1 MFKHKLLSFF
11 LLFIFY
17 SQINAQTIEFGQG
30 VKIKNKNNYSLII
43 GSNEVGSF
51 VLRAKDYNFKRDVLI
66 EKYNSKLAL
75 EISKEIPL
83 SIPANIEKTILIGQN
98 IIVII
103 SAKNN
108 ATNKIDFLALKLDM
122 NLNQTGNMAMLASID
137 ESLINENSTTA
148 FKNSINNKYFS
159 LSILCKTGRKSSTT
173 SLFLYGFNESLTQI
187 YGKVFEINELIEDIE
202 TTNCELDNEGNFFTL
217 LDFPKINKKKRKN
230 ENRKFVL
237 YSYFNAT
244 STMLEFDVAKPN
256 IEIDD
261 IGFVIN
267 NLKKQVNI
275 IGFYAEENELNN
287 IGYFFQTIDI
297 SSATNTKNILD
308 TTSLKVLRNN
318 ISFSKNLD
326 LNDIYI
332 RKIIPRS
339 DGGLFL
345 VAEKYF
351 LTRQSYTYY
360 VNGFPQTNTR
370 TVYNYNDVLL
380 LSLNADGLMENG
392 DIVNKEQQTVS
403 DGGFFSSITN
413 FVSNDAIYT
422 IYNADVTQEG
432 DVLLCK
438 FDVKGKTENKI
449 LVKAINASLLIIPQ
463 DSKQI
468 SATSL
473 LACAIRDKRFTL
485 MRINF

>member
-17 SQINAQTIEFGQG
+17 NQINAQTIEFGQG

-297 SSATNTKNILD
+297 SSATTTKNILD

>member
-1 MFKHKLLSFF
+1 
-11 LLFIFY
+11 
-17 SQINAQTIEFGQG
+17 
-30 VKIKNKNNYSLII
+30 
-43 GSNEVGSF
+43 
-51 VLRAKDYNFKRDVLI
+51 
-66 EKYNSKLAL
+66 
-75 EISKEIPL
+75 
-83 SIPANIEKTILIGQN
+83 
-98 IIVII
+98 
-103 SAKNN
+103 
-108 ATNKIDFLALKLDM
+108 
-122 NLNQTGNMAMLASID
+122 
-137 ESLINENSTTA
+137 
-148 FKNSINNKYFS
+148 
-159 LSILCKTGRKSSTT
+159 
-173 SLFLYGFNESLTQI
+173 
-187 YGKVFEINELIEDIE
+187 
-202 TTNCELDNEGNFFTL
+202 
-217 LDFPKINKKKRKN
+217 
-230 ENRKFVL
+230 
-237 YSYFNAT
+237 
-244 STMLEFDVAKPN
+244 MLEFDVAKPN

-392 DIVNKEQQTVS
+392 DIVNKEQQTVC

>member
-17 SQINAQTIEFGQG
+17 NQINAQTIEFGQG

>member
-422 IYNADVTQEG
+422 IYNADVSQEG

>member
-1 MFKHKLLSFF
+1 MFKHKLLIFF

-217 LDFPKINKKKRKN
+217 LDFPKTNKKKRKN

-287 IGYFFQTIDI
+287 KGYFFQTIDI
-297 SSATNTKNILD
+297 SSATNTKTILD

-370 TVYNYNDVLL
+370 TIYNYNDVLL

-403 DGGFFSSITN
+403 DGGFYSSITN

-432 DVLLCK
+432 DVLSCK

>member
-1 MFKHKLLSFF
+1 M
-11 LLFIFY
+11 LFIFY
-17 SQINAQTIEFGQG
+17 NQINAQTIEFGQG

-98 IIVII
+98 IIVIV

>member
-217 LDFPKINKKKRKN
+217 LDFPKINKKKRYKMS
-230 ENRKFVL
+230 KL
-237 YSYFNAT
+237 
-244 STMLEFDVAKPN
+244 
-256 IEIDD
+256 
-261 IGFVIN
+261 
-267 NLKKQVNI
+267 
-275 IGFYAEENELNN
+275 
-287 IGYFFQTIDI
+287 FFQL
-297 SSATNTKNILD
+297 A
-308 TTSLKVLRNN
+308 LRWN
-318 ISFSKNLD
+318 
-326 LNDIYI
+326 
-332 RKIIPRS
+332 
-339 DGGLFL
+339 
-345 VAEKYF
+345 
-351 LTRQSYTYY
+351 
-360 VNGFPQTNTR
+360 
-370 TVYNYNDVLL
+370 
-380 LSLNADGLMENG
+380 ME
-392 DIVNKEQQTVS
+392 
-403 DGGFFSSITN
+403 
-413 FVSNDAIYT
+413 
-422 IYNADVTQEG
+422 
-432 DVLLCK
+432 
-438 FDVKGKTENKI
+438 
-449 LVKAINASLLIIPQ
+449 
-463 DSKQI
+463 
-468 SATSL
+468 
-473 LACAIRDKRFTL
+473 
-485 MRINF
+485 RIF

>member
-217 LDFPKINKKKRKN
+217 LDFPKTNKKKRKN

-287 IGYFFQTIDI
+287 KGYFFQTIDI
-297 SSATNTKNILD
+297 SSATNTKTILD

-370 TVYNYNDVLL
+370 TIYNYNDVLL

-403 DGGFFSSITN
+403 DGGFYSSITN

-432 DVLLCK
+432 DVLSCK

>member
-217 LDFPKINKKKRKN
+217 LDFPKTNKKKRKN

-287 IGYFFQTIDI
+287 KGYFFQTIDI
-297 SSATNTKNILD
+297 SSATKTKTILD

-370 TVYNYNDVLL
+370 TIYNYNDVLL

-403 DGGFFSSITN
+403 DGGFYSSITN

-432 DVLLCK
+432 DVLSCK

>member
-297 SSATNTKNILD
+297 SSATTTKNILD

>member
-217 LDFPKINKKKRKN
+217 LDFPKTNKKKRKN

-287 IGYFFQTIDI
+287 KGYFFQTIDI
-297 SSATNTKNILD
+297 NSATNTKTILD

-370 TVYNYNDVLL
+370 TIYNYNDVLL

-403 DGGFFSSITN
+403 DGGFYSSITN

-432 DVLLCK
+432 DVLSCK

>member
-202 TTNCELDNEGNFFTL
+202 TTNCELDNEGDFFTL
-217 LDFPKINKKKRKN
+217 LDFPKTNKKKRKN

-287 IGYFFQTIDI
+287 KGYFFQTIDI
-297 SSATNTKNILD
+297 SSATNTKTILD

-370 TVYNYNDVLL
+370 TIYNYNDVLL

-403 DGGFFSSITN
+403 DGGFYSSITN

-432 DVLLCK
+432 DVLSCK